1 MVMTFGI
8 KLLNDIWINYPLKGV
23 KAEERTSAG
32 TFAAVALVSLLCLLP
47 QSFVLA
53 SPPCETKPLQFPPS
67 WILCM
72 LSSRRIFFEV
82 LPNDSL
88 LALFDT
94 ALFKKMNILF
104 E

>member
-1 MVMTFGI
+1 MMMTFGI
-8 KLLNDIWINYPLKGV
+8 KLLIEDSDIYPLEGV

-72 LSSRRIFFEV
+72 LSSH
-82 LPNDSL
+82 
-88 LALFDT
+88 
-94 ALFKKMNILF
+94 
-104 E
+104 